1 MWPITVKMGI
11 SLMCYFL
18 VDGFNDC
25 FCPALEIEK
34 TWKCQWLSYCGV
46 GTCWNHKSDVP
57 ICEGKEWNEMLRIFC
72 WCVFLRM
79 RMHPIS
85 QRWCVRPVLV
95 FTESRYRFPN
105 HDLQKQVV
113 FEVFRQWKPKQSQR
127 FNSAWIFGN
136 ETPMISY
143 DHAGSRALWQSKGVF
158 W

>member
-11 SLMCYFL
+11 SFMF
-18 VDGFNDC
+18 DGFNYC

-34 TWKCQWLSYCGV
+34 TLIANDFLTFLGWV

-72 WCVFLRM
+72 WCVFLQKCCL
-79 RMHPIS
+79 PIS
-85 QRWCVRPVLV
+85 QRWCVRPVFV

-113 FEVFRQWKPKQSQR
+113 FEVFRQWKPKQSHR